1 MDRTQYF
8 EDDQRQRRLDAKRAT
23 IKDWVDQGSRAVAD
37 GDWLQVGLIL
47 RDVLL
52 PELGAS
58 RRDYP
63 RYNHVLQGTDETW
76 TPDALQTVSK
86 HIDRYLTAAQQGT
99 LTRRQ
104 TQRLIDAFESAVS
117 IAAVDGLIDSTLV
130 SEVPAWEYEHQV
142 GVRHYSPTSAADKEP
157 QLIDPDPDA
166 ELKAT
171 LVTGGQGSG
180 KSTFVE
186 TLVEDRIAR
195 GHVVVDLLDFVKSEN
210 AMYDIEQRQTVLND
224 IREDM
229 GLDLGFEDH
238 NPPSVEVYAPLTDGL
253 ATSKV
258 PFNTE
263 TEEYVL
269 KPFTIPA
276 SELTYRQL
284 VMLLPHSTRTQENY
298 LKSAHQKLSQT
309 GEDWTLRDI
318 ARVVRNET
326 NAGETV
332 ADRIE
337 RALQTAQET
346 GYIRDQD
353 DDHTLNWSEVA
364 SDPSTIAS
372 FTIHMVR
379 ESADQKVIASYLLDS
394 LYEYRKG
401 LIQQRKLQESDT
413 LTVVMRELHKIVPR
427 SKSEQDSVATI
438 ESYMIDTMSDLLALT
453 RHVDMEI
460 IADTQKFKQQLS
472 SDVSGMFHRVFAFSG
487 QKPDV
492 REVFKTRVDDTG
504 PAETVAQFE
513 PGECAMVSG
522 AGYVMPISTAPPRS
536 HHLDTGGDG
545 DGLSARVA
553 FLDHEEF
560 VDAPWSST
568 VPPHLAFS
576 DQPNNPAEIFCER
589 WLTTVKD
596 RQQHEFKQE
605 ITDAYNAWATANDYE
620 TMSHQAVHTTVKNY
634 FDTIED
640 ARLTHPEKGKATPA
654 IRKLKLT
661 YTAPDEPDEGG
672 DMGYVT

>member
-8 EDDQRQRRLDAKRAT
+8 EDDQRQRRLDAKRTT
-23 IKDWVDQGSRAVAD
+23 IKEWVDQGSRAMAD
-37 GDWLQVGLIL
+37 DDWLQVGLIL
-47 RDVLL
+47 QDVLL
-52 PELGAS
+52 PELEVS

-63 RYNHVLQGTDETW
+63 RYNHALKGTDETW
-76 TPDALQTVSK
+76 APDALQTVAK
-86 HIDRYLTAAQQGT
+86 HCNRYLSAAQRGS

-104 TQRLIDAFESAVS
+104 AERLADAFESAVS
-117 IAAVDGLIDSTLV
+117 VAAVEGLIDSTLV

-142 GVRHYSPTSAADKEP
+142 GVRHYSPTSSAQREP

-186 TLVEDRIAR
+186 TLVEDRMAR

-210 AMYDIEQRQTVLND
+210 AMYDIEQRQDVLNE
-224 IREDM
+224 IREEM
-229 GLDLGFEDH
+229 ALEVGFEDH
-238 NPPSVEVYAPLTDGL
+238 DPPSVEVYAPLTDGL
-253 ATSKV
+253 ASSKV
-258 PFNTE
+258 PFDTE
-263 TEEYVL
+263 TESYVV

-353 DDHTLNWSEVA
+353 DDHTLDWSEVA

-453 RHVDMEI
+453 RHVDMEV

-553 FLDHEEF
+553 FLDREEF

-589 WLTTVKD
+589 WLTTVND

-605 ITDAYNAWATANDYE
+605 ITDAYNAWAVENDYE
-620 TMSHQAVHTTVKNY
+620 TMSHQAVHRTVKNY
-634 FDTIED
+634 FDAIED
-640 ARLTHPEKGKATPA
+640 ARLTHPEKGSATPA

-661 YTAPDEPDEGG
+661 YTPPDEPDEGG
-672 DMGYVT
+672 EMGYVT